1 LAALRIIA
9 AMPMTTVDRAHAT
22 PPPYPLGTSRYWDLL
37 AGALLAALLLFVVAT
52 FKQHGVSND
61 EPVQHTYGRL
71 LLDFYSS
78 GLTDLRA
85 FDYLNLHLYG
95 GLFDIIAAALE
106 PWVTLSVWDLRH
118 LLSALFGLV
127 GIVFVGLTARH
138 IAGPRAGCLAAMLLG
153 LTGAWS
159 GAMFTHTKD
168 VPFAAAMIAAT
179 YFTTR
184 LLSRLH
190 VPQRSDIIGTGL
202 ALGAALGLRV
212 GGLFAVIYLLIGLAA
227 VLVPTQRSWADWQR
241 TLRQL
246 WASLAV
252 IALIT
257 MVVMALAWPW
267 SVMGWHNLFDAATKF
282 SHFSFDMKT
291 QLAGQMYEIGD
302 VPRTYLVWYLLI
314 RLPELL
320 LAGLLLAGV
329 LAARG
334 LWQRQFTV
342 TQVNTLLPVLLAGL
356 FPLAY
361 TLATSPAL
369 YNGIRHF
376 TFVVPPLAVLAALGL
391 DGLLSRIRTRRI
403 SMLLVTTA
411 LLGTGLDNLLLLVR
425 LHPYQYVAYNQL
437 IGGTAGAYERY
448 ELDYW
453 SDAARESALLLNHLL
468 RDELGN
474 APAGLT
480 VAFCGESAQVNEF
493 LDPRFRV
500 VRDWPSADFY
510 IAATQTGCD
519 RVMSGTLIG
528 DVSREG
534 IPLMVIKDRR
544 ELVGPDRRVLPLV
557 P

>member
-1 LAALRIIA
+1 LRIIA
-9 AMPMTTVDRAHAT
+9 AMSTTAADRAHAT
-22 PPPYPLGTSRYWDLL
+22 PPPYPLSTSRYWDVL

-52 FKQHGVSND
+52 FKQHGISND

-106 PWVTLSVWDLRH
+106 PWVTMSVWDLRH
-118 LLSALFGLV
+118 LLSALFGLA

-153 LTGAWS
+153 LTGAWT

-190 VPQRSDIIGTGL
+190 APQRSDIIGTGL

-212 GGLFAVIYLLIGLAA
+212 GGLFAVIYLLIGLAV
-227 VLVPTQRSWADWQR
+227 VLVPTQRSLADWQR

-246 WASLAV
+246 WAPLSV

-257 MVVMALAWPW
+257 VVVMALAWPW

-302 VPRTYLVWYLLI
+302 VPRTYLSWYLLI

-320 LAGLLLAGV
+320 LAGLVLAGV

-376 TFVVPPLAVLAALGL
+376 TFVVPPLAVLAALGI

-403 SMLLVTTA
+403 SMLMVTTA
-411 LLGTGLDNLLLLVR
+411 LLATGLDNLLLLVR
-425 LHPYQYVAYNQL
+425 LHPYQYVAYNHL

-448 ELDYW
+448 EFDYW

-528 DVSREG
+528 EVSREG
-534 IPLMVIKDRR
+534 VPLMVVKDRR
-544 ELVGPDRRVLPLV
+544 ELVGPDRSVLPLV

>member
-1 LAALRIIA
+1 
-9 AMPMTTVDRAHAT
+9 V
-22 PPPYPLGTSRYWDLL
+22 L

-52 FKQHGVSND
+52 FKQHGISND

-190 VPQRSDIIGTGL
+190 APQRSDIIGTGL
-202 ALGAALGLRV
+202 GIGAALGLRV
-212 GGLFAVIYLLIGLAA
+212 GGLFAVIYLLIGLAV
-227 VLVPTQRSWADWQR
+227 VLVPTQRSLADWQR

-246 WASLAV
+246 WAPLSV

-257 MVVMALAWPW
+257 VVVMALAWPW

-302 VPRTYLVWYLLI
+302 VPRTYLSWYLLI

-320 LAGLLLAGV
+320 LAGLVLAGV

-334 LWQRQFTV
+334 LWQRQV
-342 TQVNTLLPVLLAGL
+342 TLAQVNTLLPVLLAGL

-411 LLGTGLDNLLLLVR
+411 LLATGLDNLLLLVR
-425 LHPYQYVAYNQL
+425 LHPYQYVAYNHL

-528 DVSREG
+528 EVSREG
-534 IPLMVIKDRR
+534 VPLMVVKDRR
-544 ELVGPDRRVLPLV
+544 ELVGPDRSVLPLV

>member
-1 LAALRIIA
+1 MTAA
-9 AMPMTTVDRAHAT
+9 DRARST
-22 PPPYPLGTSRYWDLL
+22 RPPYPLGTSAYWDVL

-52 FKQHGVSND
+52 FQQHGISND

-78 GLTDLRA
+78 GFTDQRA

-184 LLSRLH
+184 LVSHIHAPRRGD
-190 VPQRSDIIGTGL
+190 VIGTGL
-202 ALGAALGLRV
+202 AIGAALGLRV
-212 GGLFAVIYLLIGLAA
+212 GGLFAVIYLLISLAV
-227 VLVPTQRSWADWQR
+227 VLVPRQRSFADWQQ
-241 TLRQL
+241 TLRHL
-246 WASLAV
+246 WAPLSL

-257 MVVMALAWPW
+257 VVVMALAWPW

-291 QLAGQMYEIGD
+291 QLAGQLYEIGD
-302 VPRTYLVWYLLI
+302 VPRTYLSWYLLI

-320 LAGLLLAGV
+320 LAGLALGALLAA
-329 LAARG
+329 LAM
-334 LWQRQFTV
+334 WQRRV
-342 TQVNTLLPVLLAGL
+342 TATRLNILLPVLLAGL

-391 DGLLSRIRTRRI
+391 DGLLSRVRTRRI

-411 LLGTGLDNLLLLVR
+411 LLATGLDNLLLLVR
-425 LHPYQYVAYNQL
+425 LHPYQYVAYNHL

-453 SDAARESALLLNHLL
+453 SDSARESALLLNHLL
-468 RDELGN
+468 RDELGS

-493 LDPRFRV
+493 MDPRLRV

-519 RVMSGTLIG
+519 RVMSGTVIG
-528 DVSREG
+528 EVSREG
-534 IPLMVIKDRR
+534 VPLMLIKDRR

>member
-1 LAALRIIA
+1 MGIIPA
-9 AMPMTTVDRAHAT
+9 MSTIDAKRARAMPS
-22 PPPYPLGTSRYWDLL
+22 PYPLGSSRYWDVL
-37 AGALLAALLLFVVAT
+37 ASALLAALLLFVVAT
-52 FKQHGVSND
+52 FQQHGISND

-78 GLTDLRA
+78 GFTDLRA

-106 PWVTLSVWDLRH
+106 PLVSLSVWDLRH
-118 LLSALFGLV
+118 LLSALFGIG
-127 GIVFVGLTARH
+127 GIVFAGLTARY
-138 IAGPRAGCLAAMLLG
+138 IAGPRAGCLAAVLLG

-159 GAMFTHTKD
+159 GALFTHTKD

-184 LLSRLH
+184 LVSHLH
-190 VPQRSDIIGTGL
+190 APRRSDLIGTGL
-202 ALGAALGLRV
+202 AIGAALGLRV
-212 GGLFAVIYLLIGLAA
+212 GGLFAVIYLLVSLAV
-227 VLVPTQRSWADWQR
+227 VLVPRQRNLADWQQ

-246 WASLAV
+246 WAPLAL
-252 IALIT
+252 IALIAL
-257 MVVMALAWPW
+257 VVMALAWPW
-267 SVMGWHNLFDAATKF
+267 SVMGWHNLFDAATQF

-291 QLAGQMYEIGD
+291 QLAGRMYEIGD
-302 VPRTYLVWYLLI
+302 VPRTYLLWYLAV

-320 LAGLLLAGV
+320 LAGLALGTV
-329 LAARG
+329 LAARL
-334 LWQRQFTV
+334 LWQRQV
-342 TQVNTLLPVLLAGL
+342 TATLLTTLLPVLLAGL

-376 TFVVPPLAVLAALGL
+376 TFVVPPLAVLAALGV
-391 DGLLSRIRTRRI
+391 DGLLSRVRAHRVV
-403 SMLLVTTA
+403 MLLVTA
-411 LLGTGLDNLLLLVR
+411 VLLATGLDNLLLLVR
-425 LHPYQYVAYNQL
+425 LHPYQYVAYNHL

-468 RDELGN
+468 RDELGS

-510 IAATQTGCD
+510 ISATQTGCD
-519 RVMSGTLIG
+519 RVMGGTIIG
-528 DVSREG
+528 EVSREDV
-534 IPLMVIKDRR
+534 PLMVIKDRR
-544 ELVGPDRRVLPLV
+544 ELVGPDRLVLPLAH
-557 P
+557 

>member
-1 LAALRIIA
+1 
-9 AMPMTTVDRAHAT
+9 
-22 PPPYPLGTSRYWDLL
+22 
-37 AGALLAALLLFVVAT
+37 
-52 FKQHGVSND
+52 
-61 EPVQHTYGRL
+61 
-71 LLDFYSS
+71 
-78 GLTDLRA
+78 
-85 FDYLNLHLYG
+85 
-95 GLFDIIAAALE
+95 
-106 PWVTLSVWDLRH
+106 
-118 LLSALFGLV
+118 
-127 GIVFVGLTARH
+127 
-138 IAGPRAGCLAAMLLG
+138 
-153 LTGAWS
+153 
-159 GAMFTHTKD
+159 
-168 VPFAAAMIAAT
+168 
-179 YFTTR
+179 
-184 LLSRLH
+184 
-190 VPQRSDIIGTGL
+190 
-202 ALGAALGLRV
+202 
-212 GGLFAVIYLLIGLAA
+212 LFAVIYLLIGLAV
-227 VLVPTQRSWADWQR
+227 VLIPRQRSWADWQL

-246 WASLAV
+246 WAPLSV

-257 MVVMALAWPW
+257 VVVMALAWPW
-267 SVMGWHNLFDAATKF
+267 SVMGLHNLFDAATKF

-291 QLAGQMYEIGD
+291 QLAGQLYEIGD
-302 VPRTYLVWYLLI
+302 VPRTYLSWYLLI

-320 LAGLLLAGV
+320 LAGLTLAGV

-334 LWQRQFTV
+334 LWQRQFTAR
-342 TQVNTLLPVLLAGL
+342 QVNTLLPVLLAGL

-391 DGLLSRIRTRRI
+391 DGLLSRVRTRRI

-411 LLGTGLDNLLLLVR
+411 LLATGLDNLLLLVR
-425 LHPYQYVAYNQL
+425 LHPYQYVAYNHL

-453 SDAARESALLLNHLL
+453 SDSARESALLLNHLL
-468 RDELGN
+468 RNELGS

-493 LDPRFRV
+493 MDPRLRV

-528 DVSREG
+528 EVSREG
-534 IPLMVIKDRR
+534 VPLMVVKDRR
-544 ELVGPDRRVLPLV
+544 ALVGPDRSVLPLV

>member
-1 LAALRIIA
+1 
-9 AMPMTTVDRAHAT
+9 MPT
-22 PPPYPLGTSRYWDLL
+22 PPAPRAPRPAQPYPLGSARYWDVL
-37 AGALLAALLLFVVAT
+37 ALALLAALLLFVIAT
-52 FKQHGVSND
+52 FRQHGISND

-78 GLTDLRA
+78 GFADQRA

-106 PWVTLSVWDLRH
+106 PLVSLSVWDLRH
-118 LLSALFGLV
+118 LLSALFGMA
-127 GIVFVGLTARH
+127 GIVYAGLTARH
-138 IAGPRAGCLAAMLLG
+138 LAGPRAGCLAAMLLG
-153 LTGAWS
+153 LTGAWT
-159 GAMFTHTKD
+159 GALFTHTKD

-179 YFTTR
+179 YYIT
-184 LLSRLH
+184 LLVGQWPVLRRRHL
-190 VPQRSDIIGTGL
+190 IGTGL

-212 GGLFAVIYLLIGLAA
+212 GGLFAVIYLLVGLAV
-227 VLVPTQRSWADWQR
+227 VLIRHNHDWQAWQQSL
-241 TLRQL
+241 LRL
-246 WASLAV
+246 WKPLAGT
-252 IALIT
+252 ALIT
-257 MVVMALAWPW
+257 LAVMGLAWPW

-291 QLAGQMYEIGD
+291 QLDGRMYEIGE
-302 VPRTYLVWYLLI
+302 VPRTYLSWYLLI
-314 RLPELL
+314 RMPELM
-320 LAGLLLAGV
+320 LAGLAIGTV
-329 LAARG
+329 LALRALWLRQVDAALVTAR
-334 LWQRQFTV
+334 
-342 TQVNTLLPVLLAGL
+342 LPILLAGL

-391 DGLLSRIRTRRI
+391 EGLLSRVRTQRWL
-403 SMLLVTTA
+403 MLAVTLA
-411 LLGTGLDNLLLLVR
+411 LLATGLDNLLLLVR
-425 LHPYQYVAYNQL
+425 LHPYQYVAYNHL

-453 SDAARESALLLNHLL
+453 SDAARESSLLLNHLL
-468 RDELGN
+468 RDELGS

-510 IAATQTGCD
+510 ISATQTGCD
-519 RVMSGTLIG
+519 RVMGGTIIG
-528 DVSREG
+528 EVAREDV
-534 IPLMVIKDRR
+534 PLMVIKDRR
-544 ELVGPDRRVLPLV
+544 ELVGPDRRVLTLDSGN
-557 P
+557 